1 MMNPYILIVDDE
13 VNLAFFLKNALEA
26 KHYQVETLH
35 TFADAKK
42 FLQSNFPDLLLL
54 DLNLPDGNGL
64 DLYRMIKEKGLGI
77 PTLVITAHAS
87 ISSAI
92 EALKLGVDDYIVKPF
107 GLDEILVNIEK
118 QLQRFQLNNQFNYYK
133 QRLQESYQGEF
144 FISTLP
150 QMEKNQNLAL
160 KVAQVEESTILIEGA
175 SGTGKEML
183 ARFIH
188 QHSPQ
193 ADAPFV
199 EINCASLPENLLE
212 SELFGYE
219 PGAFTDAKKRKI
231 GLIELAD
238 KGTLFLDEISEMSP
252 ALQAKLLRV
261 IETRVFKR
269 LGGIRD
275 IKVNLR
281 IIAAT
286 NQNIRQRVEEKK
298 FREDLFFRLN
308 MFYLTLPALKERKEE
323 ILLLAQ
329 FFLEKI
335 ARQLRRP
342 VRRIST
348 DAQSMVLKYHW
359 PGNIRELR
367 NTIERAVILCDGDTI
382 EIKHLACEM
391 MQEGLATK
399 PFQPT
404 VADLTNT
411 SLKQY
416 LDGIEKTLL
425 LQALQM
431 SDGNQLQAAK
441 ILGEERHIV
450 RYLLKKHGL
459 AEPQIPVTKTSNIK

>member
-1 MMNPYILIVDDE
+1 MNPYILIVDDE
-13 VNLAFFLKNALEA
+13 ESLAFFLKSALEE
-26 KHYQVETLH
+26 KRFQVETLH
-35 TFADAKK
+35 TFSDAKK
-42 FLQSNFPDLLLL
+42 FLESKFPDLLLL

-64 DLYRMIKEKGLGI
+64 DLYRLIKEKGLGI
-77 PTLVITAHAS
+77 PTIIITAHAS
-87 ISSAI
+87 VRSAVD
-92 EALKLGVDDYIVKPF
+92 ALKLGVDDYIIKPF
-107 GLDEILVNIEK
+107 ELDEIIVNIEK
-118 QLQRFQLNNQFNYYK
+118 QLQRFQLTNQFNYYK
-133 QRLQESYQGEF
+133 QRLQQSYQGEF
-144 FISTLP
+144 FVSTIP
-150 QMEKNQNLAL
+150 AIEDIQNLAL
-160 KVAQVEESTILIEGA
+160 KIAQVEESTILIEGA

-193 ADAPFV
+193 ADSPFV

-308 MFYLTLPALKERKEE
+308 MFYLILPALRERREE
-323 ILLLAQ
+323 ILLMAQ

-335 ARQLRRP
+335 ARQLRRS
-342 VRRIST
+342 VKRIAEN
-348 DAQSMVLKYHW
+348 AQRMILNYDW
-359 PGNIRELR
+359 PGNIRELH
-367 NTIERAVILCDGDTI
+367 NTIERAVILCDNDTI
-382 EIKHLACEM
+382 DVKHLMHEM
-391 MQEGLATK
+391 MQLQKEPKITQAT
-399 PFQPT
+399 
-404 VADLTNT
+404 VNDLKNS
-411 SLKQY
+411 SLKEFV
-416 LDGIEKTLL
+416 DSIEKSLL

-431 SDGNQLQAAK
+431 SQGNQLQAAK
-441 ILGEERHIV
+441 ILGEPRHII
-450 RYLLKKHGL
+450 RYLLKKHG
-459 AEPQIPVTKTSNIK
+459 ITDFN

>member
-1 MMNPYILIVDDE
+1 
-13 VNLAFFLKNALEA
+13 
-26 KHYQVETLH
+26 VETLH
-35 TFADAKK
+35 TLADARK
-42 FLQSNFPDLLLL
+42 FLQSKFPDLLLL

-64 DLYRMIKEKGLGI
+64 DLYRLIKEKGLGI
-77 PTLVITAHAS
+77 PTLVMTAHAS

-107 GLDEILVNIEK
+107 ELDEIMVNVEK
-118 QLQRFQLNNQFNYYK
+118 QLQRFQLNNQLNYYK
-133 QRLQESYQGEF
+133 QLLNQSYQNEF

-150 QMEKNQNLAL
+150 EVEKIQNLAL

-193 ADAPFV
+193 ADSAFV

-231 GLIELAD
+231 GLIELAN

-252 ALQAKLLRV
+252 LLQAKLLRV

-308 MFYLTLPALKERKEE
+308 MFYLTLPSLKERKEE
-323 ILLLAQ
+323 ILLMAQ
-329 FFLEKI
+329 FLLEKI
-335 ARQLRRP
+335 ARQLRRS
-342 VRRIST
+342 VRRISN
-348 DAQSMVLKYHW
+348 DAQTMILNYNW

-367 NTIERAVILCDGDTI
+367 NTIERAVILCDNDTI
-382 EIKHLACEM
+382 DLKHLAWEM
-391 MQEGLATK
+391 MQEGTALKAS
-399 PFQPT
+399 QPAI
-404 VADLTNT
+404 ADLKNT

-416 LDGIEKTLL
+416 VDAIEKSLL
-425 LQALQM
+425 VQALQM

-450 RYLLKKHGL
+450 RYLLKKHG
-459 AEPQIPVTKTSNIK
+459 VTEL

>member
-1 MMNPYILIVDDE
+1 MNPYILIVDDE
-13 VNLAFFLKNALEA
+13 ENLAFFLKNALED
-26 KHYQVETLH
+26 KNYLVETLH
-35 TFADAKK
+35 TFADARN
-42 FLQSNFPDLLLL
+42 FLQSKFPDLLLL

-64 DLYRMIKEKGLGI
+64 DLYRLIKEKGLGI

-87 ISSAI
+87 IGSAI

-107 GLDEILVNIEK
+107 ELDEILVNVEK

-133 QRLQESYQGEF
+133 QRLQESYQNEF

-150 QMEKNQNLAL
+150 EMEKIQNLAL

-183 ARFIH
+183 ARFTH

-193 ADAPFV
+193 ADSPFV

-231 GLIELAD
+231 GLIELA
-238 KGTLFLDEISEMSP
+238 KGGTMFLDEISEMSP
-252 ALQAKLLRV
+252 SLQAKLLRV
-261 IETRVFKR
+261 IETKVFKR

-286 NQNIRQRVEEKK
+286 NRNIRKLVEEKQ

-308 MFYLTLPALKERKEE
+308 MFHITLPNLSSRKEE
-323 ILLLAQ
+323 ILLIAQ

-335 ARQLRRP
+335 SQKLRRP
-342 VRRIST
+342 ARTFSS
-348 DAQSMVLKYHW
+348 DAQEMILKYDW
-359 PGNIRELR
+359 PGNLRELH
-367 NTIERAVILCDGDTI
+367 NTIERAVILCDNSSI
-382 EIKHLACEM
+382 ELKHLVCEM
-391 MQEGLATK
+391 MQKQAETK
-399 PFQPT
+399 PSPPT
-404 VADLTNT
+404 ITNLKNS

-416 LDGIEKTLL
+416 LDEIEKSLL
-425 LQALQM
+425 TQALQM

-441 ILGEERHIV
+441 ILGEPRHIV
-450 RYLLKKHGL
+450 RYLLKKHGIH
-459 AEPQIPVTKTSNIK
+459 E

>member
-1 MMNPYILIVDDE
+1 MNPYILIVDDE
-13 VNLAFFLKNALEA
+13 ENLAFFLKSALET
-26 KHYQVETLH
+26 KHYAVETVGLL
-35 TFADAKK
+35 AEAKK
-42 FLQSNFPDLLLL
+42 ILESKFPDLLLL
-54 DLNLPDGNGL
+54 DLSLPDGNGL
-64 DLYRMIKEKGLGI
+64 DLYRLIKDKGLGI

-87 ISSAI
+87 IGSAI

-107 GLDEILVNIEK
+107 ELDEILVNVEK

-133 QRLQESYQGEF
+133 QRLQEAYQNEF

-150 QMEKNQNLAL
+150 EMVQIQNLAL

-231 GLIELAD
+231 GLIELANR
-238 KGTLFLDEISEMSP
+238 GTLFLDEISEMSP
-252 ALQAKLLRV
+252 LLQAKLLRV

-308 MFYLTLPALKERKEE
+308 MFYLTLPALKDRKAE
-323 ILLLAQ
+323 ILLMAQ
-329 FFLEKI
+329 FFLEQL
-335 ARQLRRP
+335 AHQLRRP

-348 DAQSMVLKYHW
+348 EAQARILAYDW

-367 NTIERAVILCDGDTI
+367 NTIERAVILCDSDTI
-382 EIKHLACEM
+382 ELKHLACEM
-391 MQEGLATK
+391 MQQGSGAR

-404 VADLTNT
+404 IADLKNA
-411 SLKQY
+411 SLKKY
-416 LDGIEKTLL
+416 MDEIEKSLL

-431 SDGNQLQAAK
+431 SEGNQLQAAK

-450 RYLLKKHGL
+450 RYLIKKHGI
-459 AEPQIPVTKTSNIK
+459 ATP

>member
-1 MMNPYILIVDDE
+1 MNPYILIVDDE
-13 VNLAFFLKNALEA
+13 VNLTFFLKSALED
-26 KHYQVETLH
+26 KNYQVETLY
-35 TFADAKK
+35 TIADARK
-42 FLQSNFPDLLLL
+42 FLQSNFPDLVLL

-107 GLDEILVNIEK
+107 ELDEILVNIEK

-133 QRLQESYQGEF
+133 QRLQESYQSEF

-150 QMEKNQNLAL
+150 QMEKIQNLAL

-275 IKVNLR
+275 IRVNLR

-308 MFYLTLPALKERKEE
+308 MFYLTLPALKDRKEE

-348 DAQSMVLKYHW
+348 DAQSMILKYHW

>member
-1 MMNPYILIVDDE
+1 MNPYILIVDDE
-13 VNLAFFLKNALEA
+13 ENLAFFLKSALENKNYA
-26 KHYQVETLH
+26 VETVGLL
-35 TFADAKK
+35 ADARKV
-42 FLQSNFPDLLLL
+42 LQSKFPDLMLL

-64 DLYRMIKEKGLGI
+64 DLYRFIKEKGLGI
-77 PTLVITAHAS
+77 PTIVITAHGS
-87 ISSAI
+87 VKSAI
-92 EALKLGVDDYIVKPF
+92 EALKLGVDDYVIKPF
-107 GLDEILVNIEK
+107 ELDEILVNVEK
-118 QLQRFQLNNQFNYYK
+118 QLQRFQLNNQLNYYK
-133 QRLQESYQGEF
+133 QRLNQSYKDEF
-144 FISTLP
+144 FISSQTEVEHI
-150 QMEKNQNLAL
+150 QKLAL
-160 KVAQVEESTILIEGA
+160 KIARVEESTILIEGA

-231 GLIELAD
+231 GLIELA
-238 KGTLFLDEISEMSP
+238 KGGTLFLDEISEMSP

-261 IETRVFKR
+261 IETKVFKR

-286 NQNIRQRVEEKK
+286 NRNIRKLVEEKQ

-308 MFYLTLPALKERKEE
+308 MFHITLPNLSARKAE
-323 ILLLAQ
+323 ILLIAQ

-335 ARQLRRP
+335 THKLRRP
-342 VRRIST
+342 ARSFSP
-348 DAQSMVLKYHW
+348 DAQEMILKYDW
-359 PGNIRELR
+359 PGNLRELH
-367 NTIERAVILCDGDTI
+367 NTIERAVILCDNNTI
-382 EIKHLACEM
+382 ELKHMVCEM
-391 MQEGLATK
+391 MQEQAETK
-399 PFQPT
+399 PSQPT
-404 VADLTNT
+404 ITNLKNS

-416 LDGIEKTLL
+416 LDEIEKSMLT
-425 LQALQM
+425 QALQM

-441 ILGEERHIV
+441 ILGEPRHIV
-450 RYLLKKHGL
+450 RYLLKKHNL
-459 AEPQIPVTKTSNIK
+459 AELQIPTSKTPNPK

>member
-1 MMNPYILIVDDE
+1 M
-13 VNLAFFLKNALEA
+13 
-26 KHYQVETLH
+26 
-35 TFADAKK
+35 
-42 FLQSNFPDLLLL
+42 
-54 DLNLPDGNGL
+54 
-64 DLYRMIKEKGLGI
+64 
-77 PTLVITAHAS
+77 TAHAS

-92 EALKLGVDDYIVKPF
+92 EALKLGVDDYIVKPVE
-107 GLDEILVNIEK
+107 LDEIMVNVEK
-118 QLQRFQLNNQFNYYK
+118 QLQRFQLNNQLNYYK
-133 QRLQESYQGEF
+133 QLLNQSYQNEF

-150 QMEKNQNLAL
+150 EVEKIQNLAL

-193 ADAPFV
+193 ADSAFV

-231 GLIELAD
+231 GLIELAN

-252 ALQAKLLRV
+252 LLQAKLLRV

-286 NQNIRQRVEEKK
+286 NQNIRQRVEDKK

-308 MFYLTLPALKERKEE
+308 MFYLTLPSLKERKEE
-323 ILLLAQ
+323 ILLMAQ
-329 FFLEKI
+329 FLLEKI
-335 ARQLRRP
+335 ARQLRRT
-342 VRRIST
+342 VRRISN
-348 DAQSMVLKYHW
+348 DAQTMILNYNW

-367 NTIERAVILCDGDTI
+367 NTIERAVILCDNDTI
-382 EIKHLACEM
+382 DLKHLAWEM
-391 MQEGLATK
+391 MQEGIALKAS
-399 PFQPT
+399 QPT
-404 VADLTNT
+404 IADLKNT
-411 SLKQY
+411 SLKQFV
-416 LDGIEKTLL
+416 DAIEKSLL
-425 LQALQM
+425 VQALQM
-431 SDGNQLQAAK
+431 SEGNQLQAAK

-450 RYLLKKHGL
+450 RYLLKKHGV
-459 AEPQIPVTKTSNIK
+459 AELQIPGSKIPNTK

>member
-1 MMNPYILIVDDE
+1 MNPYILIVDDE
-13 VNLAFFLKNALEA
+13 ENLAFFLKSALEA
-26 KHYQVETLH
+26 KNYAVETVGLL
-35 TFADAKK
+35 AEAKK
-42 FLQSNFPDLLLL
+42 ALESKFPDLLLL

-64 DLYRMIKEKGLGI
+64 ELYRLMKEKGLGI

-87 ISSAI
+87 VGSAI
-92 EALKLGVDDYIVKPF
+92 EALKLGVDDYIIKPF
-107 GLDEILVNIEK
+107 ELDEILVNIEK

-133 QRLQESYQGEF
+133 QRLQASYQDEF

-150 QMEKNQNLAL
+150 EMQQLQNLAI
-160 KVAQVEESTILIEGA
+160 KVAQVEESTILIEGP

-188 QHSPQ
+188 HHSPQ

-231 GLIELAD
+231 GLIELAH

-275 IKVNLR
+275 IKVSLR
-281 IIAAT
+281 IIAAS

-308 MFYLTLPALKERKEE
+308 MFYLTLPPLKDRKAE
-323 ILLLAQ
+323 ILLMAQ

-342 VRRIST
+342 VRRIAA
-348 DAQSMVLKYHW
+348 DAQRMILDYDW

-382 EIKHLACEM
+382 ELRHLACEM
-391 MQEGLATK
+391 MQQQATLK
-399 PFQPT
+399 SFQPT
-404 VADLTNT
+404 IADLEQL

-416 LDGIEKTLL
+416 LDGIEKSLL

-431 SDGNQLQAAK
+431 SGGNQLQAAK

-450 RYLLKKHGL
+450 RYLIKKHNL
-459 AEPQIPVTKTSNIK
+459 EDYQISMPKISNIK